1 MANQEDKHIDKEQG
15 ESDSQKKN
23 GSTTTTTTTVVT
35 KTWLLGLPSV
45 NEDVT
50 VKEYEDTENIRE
62 KFEKLTKSTDAL
74 LNELHNLKV
83 KNCMVENSKKHR
95 VIANNSRIP
104 YEYSKEVL
112 TPRLTYSRRTVN
124 LNPFIDSADSMPSES
139 HSWIPDSPL
148 EGTQSFLSPQLTRK
162 TQTLPVRQR
171 SKQYSSV
178 VLLFL
183 CGRGRQQKNI
193 ALLVMK
199 VLRHR
204 CQREEKDDVLL
215 CDKP

>member
-1 MANQEDKHIDKEQG
+1 MANQEDKHIDKEKG
-15 ESDSQKKN
+15 ENDSHKRN

-95 VIANNSRIP
+95 VIATNSRIP

-124 LNPFIDSADSMPSES
+124 SNPFIDSADSMPSES

-171 SKQYSSV
+171 KTTEEYCFACDESTQTQMQERRKRRCV
-178 VLLFL
+178 V
-183 CGRGRQQKNI
+183 
-193 ALLVMK
+193 M
-199 VLRHR
+199 
-204 CQREEKDDVLL
+204 
-215 CDKP
+215 